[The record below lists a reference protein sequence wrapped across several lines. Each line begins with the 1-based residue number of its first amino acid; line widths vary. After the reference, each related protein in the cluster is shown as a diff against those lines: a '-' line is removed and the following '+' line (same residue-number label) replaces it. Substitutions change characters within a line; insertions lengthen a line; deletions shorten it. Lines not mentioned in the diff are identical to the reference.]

1 MIAFYQWIQSG
12 HNPLLDNL
20 FIALSF
26 LGSAPV
32 YIFLLALI
40 FWNLDKRFGFRLA
53 VVFLFS
59 MAFNSWLKLLFNA
72 PRPIGYE
79 GVRSLYL
86 SSATGSSFPSG
97 HSQGAATFYPYLWKR
112 YLQPG
117 WKILGLMM
125 ILSIGFSRLYLGVHW
140 PWDVLFGW
148 GLGFLIV
155 WGFERIDTSL
165 MRLPFPLFF
174 KLFLSI
180 LLPLLALAIYPN
192 GEGYQ
197 LCGFV
202 LGFTSGYFLED
213 RFLDYRERTPFRSSL
228 YKTALG
234 LGTLSVYLLLIRLLT
249 QVWVQITL
257 PGYVL
262 AGLFTS
268 LGAPYL
274 FRRFGWEGNLH
285 RD

>member
-1 MIAFYQWIQSG
+1 MTAFYQWIQSG
-12 HNPLLDNL
+12 HNLLLDDL

-32 YIFLLALI
+32 YISLLALI

-59 MAFNSWLKLLFNA
+59 MALNSWLKLLFKA
-72 PRPIGYE
+72 PRPIGHE

-86 SSATGSSFPSG
+86 SSAVGSSFPSG
-97 HSQGAATFYPYLWKR
+97 HSQGAATFYSYLWQR
-112 YLQPG
+112 YPQTG
-117 WKILGLMM
+117 WKILGIFM
-125 ILSIGFSRLYLGVHW
+125 IVSIGFSRLYLGVHW

-148 GLGFLIV
+148 GLGLLIV
-155 WGFERIDTSL
+155 WGFQRIDTSL
-165 MRLPFPLFF
+165 MRFPFPLYV
-174 KLFLSI
+174 KLLLSI

-192 GEGYQ
+192 EEGYQ

-213 RFLDYRERTPFRSSL
+213 RFLDYRERTSFRPSL

-234 LGTLSVYLLLIRLLT
+234 LGTLCAYLFLLKPLVL
-249 QVWVQITL
+249 VWVQLTF
-257 PGYVL
+257 PGYAL

-268 LGAPYL
+268 WGAPYL
-274 FRRFGWEGNLH
+274 FRRFGWEG
-285 RD
+285 